1 MTKMPTIMV
10 NKGVKEFKMPANAL
24 SICVSA
30 IQKRKA
36 GIKFPATPE
45 ISTKPILSL
54 GIFGRAL
61 IANGSKTRP
70 AKSILKEAT

>member
-1 MTKMPTIMV
+1 MTNATIEQMQKEFEEAITP
-10 NKGVKEFKMPANAL
+10 NKDFKNLWELKGVKEFKIPANAL

-54 GIFGRAL
+54 GI
-61 IANGSKTRP
+61 
-70 AKSILKEAT
+70 